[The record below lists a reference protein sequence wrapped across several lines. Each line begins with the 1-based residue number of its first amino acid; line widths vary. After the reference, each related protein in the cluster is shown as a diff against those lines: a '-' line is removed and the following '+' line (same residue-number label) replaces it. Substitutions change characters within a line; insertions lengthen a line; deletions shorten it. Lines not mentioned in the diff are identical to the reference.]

1 MTNKIPDGVAEN
13 EVFDDSPERASNN
26 GITKMSDWEAT
37 DLLAHIDECT
47 KGDTEFYKD
56 FTHAVF
62 EHFGWKY
69 FEKDIKENQKFLRH
83 SDSSSEAGDES
94 WDEKIQRKNAE
105 KRGLI
110 AGYKPNLLS
119 KYLVLNLAGRHDE
132 MIEQMWKD
140 MEKYKI

>member
-13 EVFDDSPERASNN
+13 QVFDDSPERASNN
-26 GITKMSDWEAT
+26 GVAKMSDWEAT
-37 DLLAHIDECT
+37 DLLAHIDEYT

-69 FEKDIKENQKFLRH
+69 FEKDVP
-83 SDSSSEAGDES
+83 EAGDES

-140 MEKYKI
+140 MEKYKV